1 MKLAVLT
8 KVVPFTRETLGTISE
23 IDGYDHCELNATNV
37 AGDKLIY
44 VDVHLKDGHVE
55 RMWCS
60 EAVSAGI
67 RNKEITMANL
77 LALPIGIGTRDDNS
91 TFYQIQQ
98 VSRAQSAPIVIDNK
112 IKPVTMVRTA
122 PVVKLEELVA
132 F

>member
-8 KVVPFTRETLGTISE
+8 KVTPFNRDIIGTIAE
-23 IDGYDHCELNATNV
+23 IDGYDHCELNTTNV

-77 LALPIGIGTRDDNS
+77 LALPIGIGTREDKS
-91 TFYQIQQ
+91 TFYQVQQ

-112 IKPVTMVRTA
+112 IKPATMVRTA
-122 PVVKLEELVA
+122 PVVKLEDLVA

>member
-8 KVVPFTRETLGTISE
+8 KVVPFTRETLGTIAE

-77 LALPIGIGTRDDNS
+77 LALPIGIGTREDKS
-91 TFYQIQQ
+91 TFYQVQQ

-112 IKPVTMVRTA
+112 IKPATMVRTA
-122 PVVKLEELVA
+122 PVVKLEDLVA